1 MVILITILQVI
12 SFPIK
17 IYLLTTYQ
25 VMQYSLGLMPPKKST
40 KERKMYGLRLE
51 KALMQAVQ
59 HLGVDF
65 ERNANDLVEEALRDL
80 LKKYKRRGK
89 V

>member
-1 MVILITILQVI
+1 
-12 SFPIK
+12 
-17 IYLLTTYQ
+17 
-25 VMQYSLGLMPPKKST
+25 MPPKKST